1 MLLEQNKEKPDTKER
16 AKVEGNTLDWKV
28 MRWLKVS
35 PPSVDQ
41 VRNSKN
47 YILGDLDWTSLD
59 VEMIAL

>member
-1 MLLEQNKEKPDTKER
+1 MLLEKNLEKPDTKDR
-16 AKVEGNTLDWKV
+16 AKGERNTTDWKV

-47 YILGDLDWTSLD
+47 EILEDLD
-59 VEMIAL
+59 

>member
-1 MLLEQNKEKPDTKER
+1 MLLEKNQEKPDTKHIDEMQEDR
-16 AKVEGNTLDWKV
+16 AIGKDTLHWKV

-47 YILGDLDWTSLD
+47 YILGD
-59 VEMIAL
+59 

>member
-1 MLLEQNKEKPDTKER
+1 MLLEKNLDKPDTKDR
-16 AKVEGNTLDWKV
+16 AKGERNTLDWKV

-47 YILGDLDWTSLD
+47 EIHEDLD
-59 VEMIAL
+59 